1 MPDKLLIIMS
11 NSDPSSSRELAP
23 PLLQASMAATMEY
36 DVEVILTGRS
46 GELAR
51 RGVAEGVPLQPGG
64 SRTVYD
70 VIREADAAGAVFKV
84 CTTTM
89 EMAESELIP
98 EVKEAVG
105 AAYLISEAMDPATVT
120 FTY

>member
-11 NSDPSSSRELAP
+11 NSDPSSSCELAP

-46 GELAR
+46 SELAR
-51 RGVAEGVPLQPGG
+51 KGVAERVAIQPGS
-64 SRTVYD
+64 SRTIYD
-70 VIREADAAGAVFKV
+70 VIREAADAGTVFKV
-84 CTTTM
+84 CSTTL
-89 EMAESELIP
+89 EAAEGELIP
-98 EVKEAVG
+98 EIREAVG